1 MTKLIGFAPWINR
14 FVLLGATLIFS
25 VIGLRY
31 IADPVHTAAATGV
44 TFNSAL
50 ASTTTRVGSGA
61 FPLGLAIFTFACL
74 ISARRLLVG
83 VSLIATVITT
93 AIVVRIVGVVVD
105 GPALDSTRLFIP
117 EGIMLILAVV
127 GMVLETA
134 RRRNRPA
141 ATA

>member
-1 MTKLIGFAPWINR
+1 MTKLIRFAPWINR
-14 FVLLGATLIFS
+14 FVLLGATIIFS
-25 VIGLRY
+25 MIGLRY
-31 IADPVHTAAATGV
+31 ITDPVHAAAATGV

-74 ISARRLLVG
+74 FSTQRLLVG

-117 EGIMLILAVV
+117 EGIMLILAVA

>member
-1 MTKLIGFAPWINR
+1 MTKLIRFAPWINR
-14 FVLLGATLIFS
+14 FVLLGATIIFS
-25 VIGLRY
+25 MIGLRY
-31 IADPVHTAAATGV
+31 ITDPVHAAAATGV

-74 ISARRLLVG
+74 FSTQRLLVG
-83 VSLIATVITT
+83 VSLIVAVITT

-117 EGIMLILAVV
+117 EGIMLILAVA